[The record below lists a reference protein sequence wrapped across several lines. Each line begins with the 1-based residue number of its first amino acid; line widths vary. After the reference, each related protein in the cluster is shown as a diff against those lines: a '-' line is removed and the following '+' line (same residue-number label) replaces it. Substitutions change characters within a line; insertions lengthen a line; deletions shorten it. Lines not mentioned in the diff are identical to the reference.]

1 MKKVELEIN
10 QRRLSL
16 ETGLYARQASG
27 SVLVRYGDTVVL
39 VSVVYNKQLQP
50 SQDFLPLT
58 VDYREPTYAAGKIP
72 GGFYKR
78 EGKPRDKE
86 ILVSRLMDRPLRP
99 LFPKQYRYET
109 QIVGSLLSSDLE
121 NEGDFLGIIGA
132 SSALLISEIPFTIP
146 IGAVRVAKIDNNFVI
161 NPLLSEQDK
170 ATLNMIVCGTKD
182 SIVMLEGGAKEV
194 SNEDFISAIEFAQG
208 E

>member
-1 MKKVELEIN
+1 MKKVELELN

-16 ETGLYARQASG
+16 ETGLLARQAAG

-39 VSVVYNKQLQP
+39 VSVVYKKEI
-50 SQDFLPLT
+50 SEDSDFLPLT

-72 GGFYKR
+72 GGFFKR

-86 ILVSRLMDRPLRP
+86 ILVSRLVDRPIRP
-99 LFPKQYRYET
+99 LFPKEYRNET
-109 QIVGSLLSSDLE
+109 QIIGSLLSSDLE

-146 IGAVRVAKIDNNFVI
+146 IGAVRVAKIDDRFVI
-161 NPLLSEQDK
+161 NPLLS
-170 ATLNMIVCGTKD
+170 
-182 SIVMLEGGAKEV
+182 
-194 SNEDFISAIEFAQG
+194 
-208 E
+208 